1 MKTTSAPVSKQTQTT
16 SYHRHN
22 AMCTL
27 DWPSRVFGGAGAT
40 EVTKENKIFMRIVGR
55 ARSFGSPCSMKTTL
69 APVSKRIQ
77 TTTYPC
83 QTAMCTLTRA
93 SRVFGGAGA
102 NEVSIKVVL
111 FLKIVGRSWS
121 FDSSFSTK
129 TTSAPV
135 PKRTSY
141 HLHNAM

>member
-1 MKTTSAPVSKQTQTT
+1 MITTSASAQKQPKPA

-55 ARSFGSPCSMKTTL
+55 ARSFRSPCSMKTTL
-69 APVSKRIQ
+69 APVSKRTQ
-77 TTTYPC
+77 TKSYPR
-83 QTAMCTLTRA
+83 QTAMYTLTRA
-93 SRVFGGAGA
+93 SRVFGGARA
-102 NEVSIKVVL
+102 TEVLIKVML
-111 FLKIVGRSWS
+111 FSRIAGRSWS

-129 TTSAPV
+129 TTSTPV
-135 PKRTSY
+135 PKGP
-141 HLHNAM
+141 